1 MIFSGALVLGPIV
14 KVVYPAWFMVGHIA
28 VTSAFLGTL

>member
-1 MIFSGALVLGPIV
+1 MIFSGALVLAPIV
-14 KVVYPAWFMVGHIA
+14 KALYPAWFMVGHVA

>member
-1 MIFSGALVLGPIV
+1 MIFSGALVLAPIV
-14 KVVYPAWFMVGHIA
+14 KALYPAWFMVGQVA